1 MGIDSAEH
9 CEYFLV
15 ASAQVSSSFGYML
28 YVFVHGSKLVAHA
41 LPFWE
46 PFGFIYYGQG
56 LDTH

>member
-1 MGIDSAEH
+1 
-9 CEYFLV
+9 
-15 ASAQVSSSFGYML
+15 ML
-28 YVFVHGSKLVAHA
+28 YVFVYGSKLVAHA